1 MNDTINYA
9 QEIVTHLQEQGYTP
23 DSIIGYLQGTLDGLR
38 HLENEQVTAYLE
50 NTWKAS
56 QKNLIRHQYENLS
69 PMDRTMVERITLD
82 HIRNKEVSSTFLVDV
97 ETEDYIKEACRLA
110 ERWGGFTPLIK
121 AYYAGDL
128 S

>member
-9 QEIVTHLQEQGYTP
+9 QEIVTHLREQGYTP
-23 DSIIGYLQGTLDGLR
+23 ESIIGYLQGTLDGLR

-56 QKNLIRHQYENLS
+56 QKNLIRHQHENLS
-69 PMDRTMVERITLD
+69 PIA
-82 HIRNKEVSSTFLVDV
+82 
-97 ETEDYIKEACRLA
+97 ETEDK
-110 ERWGGFTPLIK
+110 
-121 AYYAGDL
+121 YANYG